1 MEYAAADHALTT
13 ASFIYHQSRMNGAMD
28 TEVHSMD
35 EIIALYKKDV
45 DRTLLRENLNRS
57 PTERVLNLMQLQ
69 RVHEEFR
76 RAGQQLRRKPNAAAE
91 S

>member
-1 MEYAAADHALTT
+1 
-13 ASFIYHQSRMNGAMD
+13 MD